1 MRTITITFDV
11 PEVGDGR
18 MDAEDIKAAF
28 RVPRAELVRLR
39 AKALHEYQQAM
50 QFSGPIVGVISSR
63 DLFGFGSWSARAVWK
78 AGLLRPL
85 RGQDETSERGGS
97 RVERGETQDGPE
109 QSADESGPTETFRQ
123 AG

>member
-1 MRTITITFDV
+1 MKTITITFDV

-39 AKALHEYQQAM
+39 AKALHDYQQAM
-50 QFSGPIVGVISSR
+50 QSSGPIMGVISSK
-63 DLFGFGSWSARAVWK
+63 DLFAFGSWSARAVWK

-85 RGQDETSERGGS
+85 RETGA
-97 RVERGETQDGPE
+97 TTDGPE
-109 QSADESGPTETFRQ
+109 QPADQSGPTETLRE